1 MKIAIASDIHG
12 SYPAAEAFF
21 YMAEKMG
28 AERFVLLG
36 DLYYHGVRNE
46 LPEGYA
52 PMKVAELLN
61 ARKES
66 IIAVRGNCDSDVD
79 RTVSDFEMQ
88 TSALLFIGGKTVF
101 CTHGDHY
108 DKDHLPCGKY
118 DVMLYGHYH
127 TGFIEK
133 KGDMIFANPGSV
145 SLPKGGTEKSFL
157 LLDEGS
163 LTLVSLTG
171 REIARLAL

>member
-1 MKIAIASDIHG
+1 MNIAIASDIHG

-46 LPEGYA
+46 LPEGYQ

-61 ARKES
+61 SRKADL
-66 IIAVRGNCDSDVD
+66 IVVRGNCDSDVD
-79 RTVSDFEMQ
+79 GMVSDFEMQ
-88 TSALLFIGGKTVF
+88 TSALLFLGGKTVF
-101 CTHGDHY
+101 CTHGDRY
-108 DKDHLPCGKY
+108 DKDHLPRGKY
-118 DVMLYGHYH
+118 DLMLYGHYH

-133 KGDMIFANPGSV
+133 AGDMILANPGSV
-145 SLPKGGTEKSFL
+145 SLPKGGTERSFL
-157 LLDEGS
+157 LLDETS

-171 REIARLAL
+171 REICRTAI